1 MQMTGR
7 HQVSVPKAASVT
19 ITVGTADN
27 SVTMFATGD
36 AVLAGD
42 IAANSST
49 SDIGLGANVSEA
61 AGFSNTDVV
70 IVGYG
75 TDNEEQLT
83 VSGHTPAVG
92 SAVLTVRG
100 PILKAHKKNER
111 VVVKPT
117 YAIVPGTIVVS
128 DNGVADGVVDGTGST
143 IGTLTGGNIN
153 TSLSFVDYS
162 TGSIRLKYNTAPATS
177 GPMTVKCDVIS
188 EVADV
193 NDLTGNAFQKNWQAH
208 NLNRQSVPD
217 LLQCSNLG
225 TKKVGCFV
233 EVSRNGGK
241 SFTMKG
247 LTGVAAQLGQYGRAR
262 IAVPTGQASVLDVVR
277 FRGGILSA
285 EGLGLDETEPNER
298 QQRTGCIEIDTS
310 AQINDNGQ

>member
-19 ITVGTADN
+19 ITVGTANN
-27 SVTMFATGD
+27 SLTIFATGD
-36 AVLAGD
+36 GVLAGD
-42 IAANSST
+42 ITANTST
-49 SDIGLGANVSEA
+49 SDINLGANVSEL
-61 AGFSNTDVV
+61 AGFANGQTV

-83 VSGHTPAVG
+83 VSGH
-92 SAVLTVRG
+92 SAVTGAGALSVKG

-117 YAIVPGTIVVS
+117 YAIVPGTLAVS
-128 DNGVADGVVDGTGST
+128 VNGVADNVVDGTGST

-153 TSLSFVDYS
+153 TTNSFVDYS
-162 TGSIRLKYNTAPATS
+162 TGSIRLKYNTAPVTGAVTIKFD
-177 GPMTVKCDVIS
+177 TIS

-225 TKKVGCFV
+225 TKKIGCFV

-247 LTGVAAQLGQYGRAR
+247 LTNVAAQLGQYGRAR
-262 IAVPTGQASVLDVVR
+262 LVVPTGQASILDVVR

-285 EGLGLDETEPNER
+285 EGLGLDETDPQER
-298 QQRTGCIEIDTS
+298 QQRTGCVEIDTS
-310 AQINDNGQ
+310 AFINDNGQ

>member
-19 ITVGTADN
+19 ISVGTANN
-27 SVTMFATGD
+27 SLAIFATGD

-42 IAANSST
+42 IAANAST
-49 SDIGLGANVSEA
+49 SDIALGANIDQR
-61 AGFSNTDVV
+61 AGFANTQVV
-70 IVGYG
+70 IIGYG

-83 VSGHTPAVG
+83 VSGHTPGIDAG
-92 SAVLTVRG
+92 TLTVKG

-117 YAIVPGTIVVS
+117 YSIVPGTVVVKV
-128 DNGVADGVVDGTGST
+128 GGTADGIVDNPATG
-143 IGTLTGGNIN
+143 GLTGGNAN
-153 TSLSFVDYS
+153 TTASFVDYS
-162 TGSIRLKYNTAPATS
+162 TGSIRIKY
-177 GPMTVKCDVIS
+177 GTVPVTGAVTVVCDTIS

-193 NDLTGNAFQKNWQAH
+193 NDLTGVAFQKNWQAH

-225 TKKVGCFV
+225 TRKVGCFV

-247 LTGVAAQLGQYGRAR
+247 LSNVASTLGQYGRAR
-262 IAVPTGQASVLDVVR
+262 LVVPQGQASVLDVVR
-277 FRGGILSA
+277 FRGGVFSSEA
-285 EGLGLDETEPNER
+285 AGQDETDPNER
-298 QQRTGCIEIDTS
+298 QVRTGCIEIDTS

>member
-19 ITVGTADN
+19 ITVGTAN
-27 SVTMFATGD
+27 NALTIFATGD
-36 AVLAGD
+36 GVLAGD
-42 IAANSST
+42 ITANTST
-49 SDIGLGANVSEA
+49 ADISLGANVSEL
-61 AGFSNTDVV
+61 AGFANGQTV

-83 VSGHTPAVG
+83 VSGH
-92 SAVLTVRG
+92 SAVTGAGALSVKG

-128 DNGVADGVVDGTGST
+128 DNGVADGVVDSPTAP
-143 IGTLTGGNIN
+143 GTLTGGNIN

-162 TGSIRLKYNTAPATS
+162 TGSIRLKYNTAPATA
-177 GPMTVKCDVIS
+177 GPMTIKFDTIS

-225 TKKVGCFV
+225 TKKIGCFV
-233 EVSRNGGK
+233 EVSKNGGK

-247 LTGVAAQLGQYGRAR
+247 LTNVSAQLGQYGRAR
-262 IAVPTGQASVLDVVR
+262 LVVPTGQASILDVVR
-277 FRGGILSA
+277 FRGGILSS
-285 EGLGLDETEPNER
+285 EGLGLDETDPQER
-298 QQRTGCIEIDTS
+298 QQRTGCVEIDTS
-310 AQINDNGQ
+310 AFINDNGQ